1 MVEHRTFNPMVLGS
15 SPNTLIYN
23 FGDIFQLVES
33 MFCKYK
39 VIGSNPIIS
48 TYKYKNIMQK
58 KIKKNIKQRYLF
70 KDLEKKR
77 LVLKIILKNL
87 NIKKDLRWKVQQKW
101 FFFNQNSSIT
111 RIKNLCVLTGRTR
124 SIYRLFKISRIQLR
138 KLASEGFL
146 PGVSK
151 YSW

>member
-1 MVEHRTFNPMVLGS
+1 
-15 SPNTLIYN
+15 
-23 FGDIFQLVES
+23 
-33 MFCKYK
+33 
-39 VIGSNPIIS
+39 
-48 TYKYKNIMQK
+48 MQK

-77 LVLKIILKNL
+77 LILKIILKNL
-87 NIKKDLRWKVQQKW
+87 NIEKDLRWKLQQKW
-101 FFFNQNSSIT
+101 YFFHKNSSIT
-111 RIKNLCVLTGRTR
+111 RIKNICVLTGRSR

>member
-1 MVEHRTFNPMVLGS
+1 
-15 SPNTLIYN
+15 
-23 FGDIFQLVES
+23 
-33 MFCKYK
+33 
-39 VIGSNPIIS
+39 
-48 TYKYKNIMQK
+48 MQK

-70 KDLEKKR
+70 QNVEKKR
-77 LVLKIILKNL
+77 LIFKIISKNFNL
-87 NIKKDLRWKVQQKW
+87 QKELRWKAQQKW
-101 FFFNQNSSIT
+101 FFFHQNSSLT
-111 RIKNLCVLTGRTR
+111 RIKNICVLTGRTR

>member
-1 MVEHRTFNPMVLGS
+1 
-15 SPNTLIYN
+15 
-23 FGDIFQLVES
+23 
-33 MFCKYK
+33 
-39 VIGSNPIIS
+39 
-48 TYKYKNIMQK
+48 MQK

-70 KDLEKKR
+70 KDLEKRR
-77 LVLKIILKNL
+77 LILKIILKNL
-87 NIKKDLRWKVQQKW
+87 NIQKDLRWKLQQKW

-111 RIKNLCVLTGRTR
+111 RIKNICVLTGR
-124 SIYRLFKISRIQLR
+124 SKSVYRLFKISRIQLR

>member
-1 MVEHRTFNPMVLGS
+1 
-15 SPNTLIYN
+15 
-23 FGDIFQLVES
+23 
-33 MFCKYK
+33 
-39 VIGSNPIIS
+39 
-48 TYKYKNIMQK
+48 MQK

-70 KDLEKKR
+70 KDLEKRR
-77 LVLKIILKNL
+77 LILKIILKNL
-87 NIKKDLRWKVQQKW
+87 NIEKDLRWKLQQKW

-111 RIKNLCVLTGRTR
+111 RIKNICVLTGR
-124 SIYRLFKISRIQLR
+124 SKSVYRLFKISRIQLR

>member
-1 MVEHRTFNPMVLGS
+1 
-15 SPNTLIYN
+15 
-23 FGDIFQLVES
+23 
-33 MFCKYK
+33 
-39 VIGSNPIIS
+39 
-48 TYKYKNIMQK
+48 MQK
-58 KIKKNIKQRYLF
+58 KIKKNIKQRYTF

-77 LVLKIILKNL
+77 LILKIISKNL
-87 NIKKDLRWKVQQKW
+87 NIEKDLRWKLYQKW
-101 FFFNQNSSIT
+101 FFFNSNSSIT
-111 RIKNLCVLTGRTR
+111 RIKNLCVLTGRSK

>member
-1 MVEHRTFNPMVLGS
+1 MRGPECDS
-15 SPNTLIYN
+15 SYPL
-23 FGDIFQLVES
+23 
-33 MFCKYK
+33 
-39 VIGSNPIIS
+39 
-48 TYKYKNIMQK
+48 
-58 KIKKNIKQRYLF
+58 
-70 KDLEKKR
+70 
-77 LVLKIILKNL
+77 ILKL
-87 NIKKDLRWKVQQKW
+87 FGQKQDLRWKIQQKW

-111 RIKNLCVLTGRTR
+111 RLKNICILTGRSR